1 MKCYNCENKN
11 YPPEKGFPTNMSVIN
26 CKVPDYFDCYSSH
39 IFKTKQEPDINS
51 GKTILNSSAIAINK
65 YDPNYIIK
73 KNAYD
78 VTYYQEDPRLHNV
91 VGGTKLQLDK
101 PPFKCNIK
109 LDNLTTE
116 TSLNNYGQRYK
127 SYSDVNAGQIVYYTD
142 DSIKDA
148 FFEPLFSKKA
158 TAVGTLYQDP
168 MSAMKPQWER
178 FPDEKYNPILGS
190 SDDVAGTFQSSFLK
204 DTQYFRED
212 LLARQMRKRNEQR
225 FETRWM

>member
-1 MKCYNCENKN
+1 MLQRLTELLK
-11 YPPEKGFPTNMSVIN
+11 
-26 CKVPDYFDCYSSH
+26 KV
-39 IFKTKQEPDINS
+39 
-51 GKTILNSSAIAINK
+51 
-65 YDPNYIIK
+65 
-73 KNAYD
+73 
-78 VTYYQEDPRLHNV
+78 R

-109 LDNLTTE
+109 IDNLNTDA
-116 TSLNNYGQRYK
+116 SLNNYGQRYK
-127 SYSDVNAGQIVYYTD
+127 SYSDVNAGQIVYYVD

-148 FFEPLFSKKA
+148 YFEPLFSNKA

-168 MSAMKPQWER
+168 MSSMKPQWER
-178 FPDEKYNPILGS
+178 FPDEKYNPILGNA
-190 SDDVAGTFQSSFLK
+190 DNVAGGFQSSFLK